1 MTTEFQPWQGA
12 MIQLDPASGRV
23 LAITVAA
30 QTPEAHERI
39 TTMMNTLLAILN
51 SPHVFGN

>member
-1 MTTEFQPWQGA
+1 MSSEYQPWQGA

-30 QTPEAHERI
+30 STIEAHERI
-39 TTMMNTLLAILN
+39 TAMMDAVLAILN
-51 SPHVFGN
+51 SPHVSGN

>member
-1 MTTEFQPWQGA
+1 

-30 QTPEAHERI
+30 STIEAHERI
-39 TTMMNTLLAILN
+39 TAMMDAVLAILN
-51 SPHVFGN
+51 SPHVSGN